1 MLLNICM
8 IKLLVIR
15 DMIKHCFGVEL
26 YFAIQISSTS
36 FLHQIFRS
44 ISTHRKFVQQ
54 MTMTFRSYVGCQ
66 FVTYPLRFHLQQ
78 NREYD
83 ASAIVQQIVFYC
95 VSTMCILGRA
105 QKNEPREHWSE
116 RFFFYIF
123 RSNINASHMNCF
135 DMELFSHDPFS
146 ILKAVV
152 KDQIEHMVL

>member
-8 IKLLVIR
+8 IKFQVIR

-26 YFAIQISSTS
+26 YFTIQISSTS

-54 MTMTFRSYVGCQ
+54 MMMTFRSYVGCQ

-78 NREYD
+78 KREYD
-83 ASAIVQQIVFYC
+83 ASAILKKKLFFIVLVQCAYQAEHIK
-95 VSTMCILGRA
+95 M
-105 QKNEPREHWSE
+105 EPREHWSE

-123 RSNINASHMNCF
+123 RSNINASHM
-135 DMELFSHDPFS
+135 ELFSHGTIFT
-146 ILKAVV
+146 
-152 KDQIEHMVL
+152 

>member
-8 IKLLVIR
+8 IKFQVIR

-26 YFAIQISSTS
+26 YFTIQISSTS

-78 NREYD
+78 NKCN
-83 ASAIVQQIVFYC
+83 SSKKLFFIVLVQCAYQAEHIK
-95 VSTMCILGRA
+95 M
-105 QKNEPREHWSE
+105 EPREHWSE

-123 RSNINASHMNCF
+123 RSNINASHM
-135 DMELFSHDPFS
+135 ELFSHGTIFT
-146 ILKAVV
+146 
-152 KDQIEHMVL
+152 